1 LLIAMPQSTAIR
13 ITTLGAGGVVIAKII
28 IVMTHIMNIKKIIVM
43 KCILIINT
51 QRSIKELI
59 G

>member
-1 LLIAMPQSTAIR
+1 MPQSTAIR

-43 KCILIINT
+43 KCILIINIP
-51 QRSIKELI
+51 RSIKELI